1 MEVGAG
7 ELPWSRVGLGCLVGA
22 DSISG
27 AEDAHGS
34 SRALKEGRLAGTE
47 GTHGKGRL

>member
-27 AEDAHGS
+27 TEDAHGS
-34 SRALKEGRLAGTE
+34 NRALKEGRLAGTE
-47 GTHGKGRL
+47 DTHEKGRL